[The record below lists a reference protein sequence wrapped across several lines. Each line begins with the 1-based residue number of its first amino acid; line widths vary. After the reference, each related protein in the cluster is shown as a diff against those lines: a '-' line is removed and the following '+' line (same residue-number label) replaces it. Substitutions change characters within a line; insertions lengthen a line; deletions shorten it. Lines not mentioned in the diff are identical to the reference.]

1 MLQIH
6 HSLGLQ
12 NFLVICYIS
21 FLHTSSKKGKKKK
34 LGLCYLNTS
43 LCTWQAFA
51 VISDGVSWEKAG
63 LRAAPTC

>member
-1 MLQIH
+1 MAQVYKIFQPSATISLL
-6 HSLGLQ
+6 HS
-12 NFLVICYIS
+12 
-21 FLHTSSKKGKKKK
+21 SSKKKEDQFC
-34 LGLCYLNTS
+34 LCYLNIF